1 LAIEDLALSEFLF
14 PEGKGILRVERGKF
28 SNLINKFGNDSL
40 IELFQRVFGI
50 MIINEKCRFF
60 FLMNPKQI
68 SVAEPR
74 LLIKRGEV
82 NPEDFS
88 MYPIESGLLVS
99 LESGFTE
106 EELMNEM
113 KKFSPSGSRILNNY
127 LAVVKSIQQG
137 LSKLY
142 GRELTIYQ
150 ASREVSEVAE
160 KMGEEVFKPVEY
172 GVFCIDCGSYAISP
186 IKLEL
191 LPPCF
196 GKDHRLVKTAVYK
209 LNEVF
214 LIAWEEGMML
224 EGYASKV
231 LKESGWNALFSVEV
245 HGVEGGRHEVDIL
258 AEKDNNYLIIECK
271 HLAPYNLV
279 VYDDAI
285 KSIGKMALIEET
297 ILRTYQKRNEKPGK
311 IVKAIITT
319 GEATKS
325 RETDIMISN
334 IEDFLIASKEDTL
347 NGLSEFKN
355 KLKSLLDKKN

>member
-1 LAIEDLALSEFLF
+1 
-14 PEGKGILRVERGKF
+14 
-28 SNLINKFGNDSL
+28 
-40 IELFQRVFGI
+40 
-50 MIINEKCRFF
+50 MITNEKCRIF

-74 LLIKRGEV
+74 SLIKKGEV

-99 LESGFTE
+99 LESSFTE
-106 EELMNEM
+106 QELMSEM

-127 LAVVKSIQQG
+127 LAVIKSIRQG

-142 GRELTIYQ
+142 GRDLTIYQ
-150 ASREVSEVAE
+150 AAREVAE
-160 KMGEEVFKPVEY
+160 VAENMGEDVLKPIEY

-186 IKLEL
+186 NKSDLMS
-191 LPPCF
+191 PCF

-214 LIAWEEGMML
+214 LIAWEEGIML
-224 EGYASKV
+224 EGYASKA
-231 LKESGWNALFSVEV
+231 LMESGWNALFSVEV
-245 HGVEGGRHEVDIL
+245 HGVEGGRHEVDVI
-258 AEKDNNYLIIECK
+258 AEKDDNYLIIECK

-297 ILRTYQKRNEKPGK
+297 ILKAYQKRNEKPRK

-319 GEATKS
+319 GEAAKS
-325 RETDIMISN
+325 RETNIMISN

-355 KLKSLLDKKN
+355 KLESILDKKTNSNS